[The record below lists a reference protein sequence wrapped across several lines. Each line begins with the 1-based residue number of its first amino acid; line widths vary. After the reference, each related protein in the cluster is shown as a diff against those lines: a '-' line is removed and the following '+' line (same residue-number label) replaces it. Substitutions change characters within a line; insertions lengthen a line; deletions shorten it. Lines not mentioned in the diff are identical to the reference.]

1 MLLYSIGIVLNFLNL
16 IALLKHN
23 SLNITRAYAQFV
35 ELRQFAQEQ
44 KVLALCDSKNVAP
57 TKAVIDAGLPKSS
70 WSYWKKK
77 YEQGEDPKPSS
88 DNASRLAQYFAVTVD
103 YLLTGEQKE
112 NPSKQ
117 PQSEVDAA
125 VERIRKKLESMPTAQ
140 REALMNLIE
149 KM

>member
-1 MLLYSIGIVLNFLNL
+1 MFFDNF
-16 IALLKHN
+16 
-23 SLNITRAYAQFV
+23 
-35 ELRQFAQEQ
+35 
-44 KVLALCDSKNVAP
+44 LALCDSKNVAP

-88 DNASRLAQYFAVTVD
+88 DNASRLAQYFGVTVD

-117 PQSEVDAA
+117 PQSEVDADIKWIEQKL
-125 VERIRKKLESMPTAQ
+125 VEMSKEK
-140 REALMNLIE
+140 REALMKLI
-149 KM
+149 KTM